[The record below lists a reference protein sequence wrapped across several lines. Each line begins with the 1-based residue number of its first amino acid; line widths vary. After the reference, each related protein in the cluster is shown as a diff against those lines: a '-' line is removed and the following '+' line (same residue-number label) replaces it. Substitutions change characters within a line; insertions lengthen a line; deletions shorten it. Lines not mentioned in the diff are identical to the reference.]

1 MNPQRK
7 KAEDLIY
14 KYFDAVDK
22 TGTNTAYYKSMFM
35 KMSDSQFLSF
45 VKRPLPYRFH
55 TRPWEVEPKMEDVKD
70 GLDVLG
76 VPLTETVALP
86 YLYKNSKGEPIVSKE
101 AVVVPIHIKKMKQF
115 IVKKNHITTGIND
128 RDYKTGLLVYHDKGG
143 KTSDR
148 EMEGLIAMGMNDT
161 MKELTTFRADAMEAK
176 SIAYSTIS
184 TTGNLYQKDVPVDQV
199 DFTSKNTLNYYLLGS
214 SLYTNIINQDY
225 MLPITVKNRQR
236 RVTREVE

>member
-1 MNPQRK
+1 MNAQRK
-7 KAEDLIY
+7 KAEELIY

-22 TGTNTAYYKSMFM
+22 TGTNTAYYKNIFN
-35 KMSDSQFLSF
+35 KMSDSQFLNF

-76 VPLTETVALP
+76 VPLTEKVALP
-86 YLYKNSKGEPIVSKE
+86 YLYRNSKGQPIISKE
-101 AVVVPIHIKKMKQF
+101 AIVVPIHIKKMKQF

-148 EMEGLIAMGMNDT
+148 EMEGLIAMGMDKT

-184 TTGNLYQKDVPVDQV
+184 TTGDLYQSDVPIDQT

-225 MLPITVKNRQR
+225 MLPITIKNRQR
-236 RVTREVE
+236 RVTRETE